1 MNAFSI
7 CALVFVEGSTVELP
21 TGECDLDFDL
31 EFPLGVLADKA
42 GCVGLPCLVW
52 PCLTAEAKPLLGLV
66 WPCLV
71 ADLPLLGLVD
81 EAISIDGLLVDSS
94 LFLCSR

>member
-1 MNAFSI
+1 MNAFSS

-52 PCLTAEAKPLLGLV
+52 PCL
-66 WPCLV
+66 V

-94 LFLCSR
+94 LFPCSR

>member
-1 MNAFSI
+1 MNAFSS

-21 TGECDLDFDL
+21 TGECDLDIDL
-31 EFPLGVLADKA
+31 EFPLCVLADKA
-42 GCVGLPCLVW
+42 GCVGLPC
-52 PCLTAEAKPLLGLV
+52 LV

-81 EAISIDGLLVDSS
+81 EAISIDGLLGDSS

>member
-1 MNAFSI
+1 M
-7 CALVFVEGSTVELP
+7 L
-21 TGECDLDFDL
+21 
-31 EFPLGVLADKA
+31 LADKA
-42 GCVGLPCLVW
+42 GCVGLPC
-52 PCLTAEAKPLLGLV
+52 LV